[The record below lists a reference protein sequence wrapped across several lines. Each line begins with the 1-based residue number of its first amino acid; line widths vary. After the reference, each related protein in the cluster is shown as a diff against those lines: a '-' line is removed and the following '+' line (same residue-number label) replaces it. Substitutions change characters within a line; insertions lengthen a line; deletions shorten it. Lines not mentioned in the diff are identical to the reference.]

1 MRTFII
7 LCLIA
12 VACAFKPMAQ
22 KRKFSSYS
30 IDIINLTLDINQ

>member
-22 KRKFSSYS
+22 KRNDNNYYLFV
-30 IDIINLTLDINQ
+30 